1 MSYGIYDGIFKL
13 KETKEVRKFSVLNE
27 SDEES
32 EGYDWRVTF
41 HLPNLGSEYDDDFE
55 NFDEQVTIT
64 AIDADEA
71 LKYAQQHIR
80 VQEKD
85 NDSWKD
91 AEILSIER
99 M

>member
-13 KETKEVRKFSVLNE
+13 KENKEVRKFSVLNE

-55 NFDEQVTIT
+55 DFDEQVTIT

-71 LKYAQQHIR
+71 LKYAQQYIR